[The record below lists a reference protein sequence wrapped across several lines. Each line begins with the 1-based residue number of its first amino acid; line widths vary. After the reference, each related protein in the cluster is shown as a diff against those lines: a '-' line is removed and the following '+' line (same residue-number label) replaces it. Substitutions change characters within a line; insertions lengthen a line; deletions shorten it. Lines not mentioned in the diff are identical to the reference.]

1 MNAPLDQ
8 LIAAIGTHLALR
20 LVSERG
26 GTRVYVPTLSRLT
39 DDCPLARMVGTPA
52 AAKLAAKWP
61 GEWIGV
67 PLAKAYARRARDREI
82 CRRYESDET
91 AAALA
96 RAFETSERNI
106 HLIVVA
112 GAQDEA
118 ADDHSKPSPQLGLFG
133 S

>member
-26 GTRVYVPTLSRLT
+26 GQRVYIATLARLT
-39 DDCPLARMVGTPA
+39 DDCPLVRIVGMVA

-61 GEWIGV
+61 GEWITI
-67 PLAKAYARRARDREI
+67 PLAKAYVRRARDREI
-82 CRRYESDET
+82 CRRYAADET

-96 RAFETSERNI
+96 REFETSERNI

-112 GAQDEA
+112 GAKDEA
-118 ADDHSKPSPQLGLFG
+118 TPEPDKPVAQMGLFG
-133 S
+133 